1 MNLKL
6 HKILKYFS
14 VVLSLWVI
22 WKYNKHSALQQYT
35 RSQEFYS
42 QFLLSMK
49 YPQTILF
56 NLCFYTGKN
65 KDNNICFLSDENF
78 SKIHRLLLKT
88 DFEVLGGKSCVIYNY
103 KILFQNWTKFT
114 CYEFQNQFQKK
125 RLMQR
130 IFSRLKC
137 HELGKRFS
145 VLWKDLYR
153 NKFSELKLSECL

>member
-1 MNLKL
+1 MHYNNTPEVRNFIPNFYHLWNAPRQ
-6 HKILKYFS
+6 S
-14 VVLSLWVI
+14 SLTFA
-22 WKYNKHSALQQYT
+22 STQG
-35 RSQEFYS
+35 E
-42 QFLLSMK
+42 
-49 YPQTILF
+49 
-56 NLCFYTGKN
+56 N
-65 KDNNICFLSDENF
+65 KDNNICFLSDKNF

-88 DFEVLGGKSCVIYNY
+88 DFQVLGGKSCVIYNY

-130 IFSRLKC
+130 IFSWLKC
-137 HELGKRFS
+137 HELGKKFS